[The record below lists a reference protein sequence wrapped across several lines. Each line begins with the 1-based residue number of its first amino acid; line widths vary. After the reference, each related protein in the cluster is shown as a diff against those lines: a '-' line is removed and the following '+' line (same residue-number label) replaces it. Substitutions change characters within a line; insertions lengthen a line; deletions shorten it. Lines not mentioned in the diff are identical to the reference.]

1 MDNNLLGVIDGQR
14 KTDEYEFERRK
25 DTLLYSTTSI
35 LLFIDSILLHDL
47 LLIMTQTKSNQ
58 ISYEKKLST
67 NLNT

>member
-14 KTDEYEFERRK
+14 KTDEYEFGRRK

-47 LLIMTQTKSNQ
+47 LLIMTQTKSIKSPMKRNFPQ
-58 ISYEKKLST
+58 T
-67 NLNT
+67 